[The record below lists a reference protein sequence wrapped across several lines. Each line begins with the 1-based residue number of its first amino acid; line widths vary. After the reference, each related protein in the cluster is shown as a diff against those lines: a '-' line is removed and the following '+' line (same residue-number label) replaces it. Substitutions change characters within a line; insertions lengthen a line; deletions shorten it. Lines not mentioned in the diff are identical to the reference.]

1 MAALNLT
8 IDRAPTNPND
18 KASENFI
25 TVITKQVTIDNGINN
40 SEKYS
45 LFDNVCDEKY
55 KLFYHEC

>member
-18 KASENFI
+18 KARENFI
-25 TVITKQVTIDNGINN
+25 TVITKQVTIDKGINN

-45 LFDNVCDEKY
+45 LFDNVCEEKI
-55 KLFYHEC
+55 